1 MCFIWFTNCYSAAVC
16 DRYSLSLLR
25 AIHKSNTVIPFRM
38 YVQSSVFV
46 CNNMD
51 FSLVSFAFCPFG
63 RSVKEF
69 HVSVTITLV
78 IRLLWG
84 NANLSQ
90 GWMNVSV
97 TGHQPMM
104 KLASAF
110 VLHTFKVG
118 LWFVNKHRR
127 RRRRKKKHCRCF
139 FSFFRCLLTS
149 SRPQMCIDCRTG
161 TLSDILSVSAMRS
174 RYLSVSAGREAYR
187 ASLISLHGA
196 VLITPTQE
204 VLFPPVLLVCWSVFI
219 SRITQKTLD
228 YHPWSLDGGWASA
241 QNQFRHINFC
251 CRSRLTV
258 GSRIVFFG
266 EQYIIKD
273 LEGSGLWMSE
283 D

>member
-46 CNNMD
+46 CNNKD

-69 HVSVTITLV
+69 HVSVSITLV

-127 RRRRKKKHCRCF
+127 RRRRKKRDIADVSLVSLDVCSLHLVLRCA
-139 FSFFRCLLTS
+139 STVGQEHYLTS
-149 SRPQMCIDCRTG
+149 Y
-161 TLSDILSVSAMRS
+161 
-174 RYLSVSAGREAYR
+174 RYPPWEAGIYR
-187 ASLISLHGA
+187 Y
-196 VLITPTQE
+196 Q
-204 VLFPPVLLVCWSVFI
+204 LVEKHIV
-219 SRITQKTLD
+219 
-228 YHPWSLDGGWASA
+228 HP
-241 QNQFRHINFC
+241 
-251 CRSRLTV
+251 
-258 GSRIVFFG
+258 
-266 EQYIIKD
+266 
-273 LEGSGLWMSE
+273 
-283 D
+283 